1 MAKKYS
7 LTPEH
12 AVQLR
17 PWHEKWVD
25 IAMRTRP
32 MTDADRDA
40 MRATVNG
47 LYAAANLPPP
57 KHIVF
62 VPSPLVGRVAAG
74 FASAIWWMHHNRR
87 RATWAATRD
96 ATRAA
101 TEAATR
107 DATWAA
113 TRDATWAAT
122 WDATEAATWVAT
134 RAATEAAT
142 RDATRDATWDAT
154 EAATRDATRAATRA
168 ATEAATRDATW
179 AATRA
184 ATWDATRA
192 ATRDATWAAT
202 RAATEA
208 ATWAATRAATW
219 DATAGWARRL
229 AKLIAPKA
237 AAFLLSCVSN
247 AMNLYA
253 GGNMWAAGVDFLSF
267 FRHVARL
274 PLDWSKWQHY
284 EAAAM
289 HGGWRFMHPDFCI
302 VVDFPTRIS
311 IDEQRRPH
319 REDGPSHLWSDGFA
333 IYSWHGLILPPDRS
347 WIIADKARITP
358 EAIEAEENAEFRRVM
373 LEISIDGKTGFERY
387 IEARGGREI
396 AADVMWGQQ
405 RRVLEIDLRGE
416 KQFVLDVT
424 NGTIEPDGTRRR
436 FFVGAV
442 SDARSRRPGTPHEAV
457 ARSYGRNP
465 KTYGEACRT

>member
-87 RATWAATRD
+87 RATWAAT
-96 ATRAA
+96 
-101 TEAATR
+101 EAATR
-107 DATWAA
+107 
-113 TRDATWAAT
+113 AAT
-122 WDATEAATWVAT
+122 WDATEAATW
-134 RAATEAAT
+134 
-142 RDATRDATWDAT
+142 DAT
-154 EAATRDATRAATRA
+154 EAATRD
-168 ATEAATRDATW
+168 
-179 AATRA
+179 
-184 ATWDATRA
+184 

-208 ATWAATRAATW
+208 ATWVATEATTWAATRDATWDATEAATWAATRAATR
-219 DATAGWARRL
+219 DATEAATEAATAGWARRL

-284 EAAAM
+284 EAASM